1 VRQGIYAR
9 AQALTDQLHTMIL
22 MAVTSLCLFAQQ
34 PSDRALTSDLDR
46 ALAAGQ
52 IEQAR
57 QSLESLLA
65 RPYVELEVLLEAGAK
80 LADRELFE
88 LARAVFARGVR
99 DYPRSFEARYNLA
112 LADFA
117 LRRFSEAQTTL
128 AGAPELSKEQ
138 QLSREYLRGKLY
150 DALGRTDLAE
160 KSFLAAFHGAP
171 QHENYALD
179 LGLHYLRRHLYAKAL
194 ETLNGATKYH
204 PDSIYLELGLG
215 LAQVLGD
222 DPPRAVATC
231 RRILAKEP
239 SFGPARLLLVLAFYM
254 NGENQ
259 NCVAETAAA
268 LRQPGSP
275 PYLYYLHAASLLK
288 LNSKEYAAMLHDL
301 DEANRRIPACA
312 FCYFAQSKVH
322 QEMGD
327 EEAAIVDLEQ
337 LVTRID
343 PEFSQG
349 WYRLA
354 NLYQHA
360 GRHDDAA
367 KALERFRSIKTEQT
381 DRETEYLR
389 KVFLSALGGEQGG
402 K

>member
-1 VRQGIYAR
+1 MLVREAVI
-9 AQALTDQLHTMIL
+9 DQLRTIIL
-22 MAVTSLCLFAQQ
+22 LAVMSLVSFAQQ
-34 PSDRALTSDLDR
+34 ATDRELAASLDH

-57 QSLESLLA
+57 RALVTMLA
-65 RPYVELEVLLEAGAK
+65 RPHVEVDVLLEAGAK
-80 LADRELFE
+80 LADHELFE
-88 LARAVFARGVR
+88 LAREAFTRAVS

-128 AGAPELSKEQ
+128 DGAPELSKEQ
-138 QLSREYLRGKLY
+138 QLSRDYIRGKLY
-150 DALGRTDLAE
+150 DALGQTDLAE
-160 KSFLAAFHGAP
+160 KSYLLAFHGAP
-171 QHENYALD
+171 QQENYALD
-179 LGLHYLRRHLYAKAL
+179 LGLHYLRRHFYAKAL
-194 ETLNGATKYH
+194 EVLKTAAKFH

-222 DPPRAVATC
+222 DPPRAIATC

-239 SFGPARLLLVLAFYM
+239 TFGPARLLLVVAFYM

-259 NCVAETAAA
+259 NCASETAAA
-268 LRQPGSP
+268 LRLPGAP

-288 LNSKEYAAMLHDL
+288 LNSKEYGAMLHDL
-301 DEANRRIPACA
+301 DEANRAIPGCA
-312 FCYFAQSKVH
+312 FCYFTQSKVH
-322 QEMGD
+322 QEMAD
-327 EEAAIVDLEQ
+327 ESAAITDLEQ
-337 LVTRID
+337 LVTRVD

-354 NLYQHA
+354 SLYQHA
-360 GRHDDAA
+360 GRQADATR
-367 KALERFRSIKTEQT
+367 ALERFRSIKTEQT

-389 KVFLSALGGEQGG
+389 KVFLSALGAEQVG

>member
-1 VRQGIYAR
+1 MLVRK
-9 AQALTDQLHTMIL
+9 
-22 MAVTSLCLFAQQ
+22 AVTDRLRTMTLIAGMSLSLFAQQ
-34 PSDRALTSDLDR
+34 QTDRTPAAALDR

-52 IEQAR
+52 MEQAR
-57 QSLESLLA
+57 QALEEMLA
-65 RPYVELEVLLEAGAK
+65 RPHLELEVLLETGAK

-88 LARAVFARGVR
+88 PARAVFARGVS

-117 LRRFSEAQTTL
+117 LRRFSEAQTAL
-128 AGAPELSKEQ
+128 DGAGELSKER
-138 QLSREYLRGKLY
+138 QLAREYLRGKLY
-150 DALGRTDLAE
+150 DALGQADLAE
-160 KSFLAAFHGAP
+160 RSFLAAFEGAP
-171 QHENYALD
+171 QQENYALD
-179 LGLHYLRRHLYAKAL
+179 LGLYYLRRNLYAKAL
-194 ETLNGATKYH
+194 ETLKTAAKYH
-204 PDSIYLELGLG
+204 SDSIYLELGLG

-222 DPPRAVATC
+222 DPPRAIATC

-239 SFGPARLLLVLAFYM
+239 NFGPARLLLVVAFYM

-259 NCVAETAAA
+259 NCAAETAAV
-268 LRQPGSP
+268 LRQPGGP

-288 LNSKEYAAMLHDL
+288 LNSKEYAVMLHDL
-301 DEANRRIPACA
+301 DEANRGIPGCA
-312 FCYFAQSKVH
+312 FCYFVQSKVH

-327 EEAAIVDLEQ
+327 ESAALADLEQ
-337 LVTRID
+337 LVTRVD

-360 GRHDDAA
+360 GRQDDAA
-367 KALERFRSIKTEQT
+367 KALARFRGIKIEQT

-389 KVFLSALGGEQGG
+389 KVFLSALGAERAG

>member
-1 VRQGIYAR
+1 MLVRKAVTYGLR
-9 AQALTDQLHTMIL
+9 TMIL
-22 MAVTSLCLFAQQ
+22 IAAMSLPLFAQQ
-34 PSDRALTSDLDR
+34 QTDRALAGALDR

-52 IEQAR
+52 MEQAR
-57 QSLESLLA
+57 QTLEEILA
-65 RPYVELEVLLEAGAK
+65 RPHLELEVLLETGAK

-88 LARAVFARGVR
+88 PARAVFARAVS
-99 DYPRSFEARYNLA
+99 DYPRTFEARYNLA

-117 LRRFSEAQTTL
+117 LRRFSEAQTAL
-128 AGAPELSKEQ
+128 DGAGELSKEQ
-138 QLSREYLRGKLY
+138 QLAREYLRGKLY
-150 DALGRTDLAE
+150 DALDQTDLAE
-160 KSFLAAFHGAP
+160 RSFLAALQGAP
-171 QHENYALD
+171 RQENYALD
-179 LGLHYLRRHLYAKAL
+179 LGLYYLRRQLYAKAL
-194 ETLNGATKYH
+194 ETLRTAAKYH
-204 PDSIYLELGLG
+204 ADSIYLELGLG

-222 DPPRAVATC
+222 DPPRAIATC

-239 SFGPARLLLVLAFYM
+239 NFGSARLLLVVAFYM

-259 NCVAETAAA
+259 NCAAETAAA
-268 LRQPGSP
+268 ISRPGAP
-275 PYLYYLHAASLLK
+275 PYLYYLHAASLLR
-288 LNSKEYAAMLHDL
+288 LNSKEYAVMLHDL
-301 DEANRRIPACA
+301 DEANRGLPGCA

-327 EEAAIVDLEQ
+327 EAAAIADLEQ
-337 LVTRID
+337 LVTRVD

-360 GRHDDAA
+360 GRQDDAA
-367 KALERFRSIKTEQT
+367 KARVRFRSIKTEQT

-389 KVFLSALGGEQGG
+389 KVFLSALGAERAG

>member
-1 VRQGIYAR
+1 MLVRTAVTHR
-9 AQALTDQLHTMIL
+9 LRTMIL
-22 MAVTSLCLFAQQ
+22 MAGMSLSLFAQQ
-34 PSDRALTSDLDR
+34 SVDRELTSALDH
-46 ALAAGQ
+46 AIAAGQ
-52 IEQAR
+52 TEQAR
-57 QSLESLLA
+57 QALDAVLAQPHVKLEL
-65 RPYVELEVLLEAGAK
+65 LLEAGAK
-80 LADRELFE
+80 LADHELFE
-88 LARAVFARGVR
+88 LARAAFARGVS
-99 DYPRSFEARYNLA
+99 DYPRNFEARYNLA

-128 AGAPELSKEQ
+128 DGAPELSKEQ

-150 DALGRTDLAE
+150 DALGQTDLAE
-160 KSFLAAFHGAP
+160 KSYLSAFHGAP
-171 QHENYALD
+171 QQENYGLD

-194 ETLNGATKYH
+194 ETLKAAAKYH
-204 PDSIYLELGLG
+204 PDSTYLELGLG

-222 DPPRAVATC
+222 DPPRAIATC

-239 SFGPARLLLVLAFYM
+239 TFGPARLLLVVAFYM

-259 NCVAETAAA
+259 NCASETAAA
-268 LRQPGSP
+268 LRLPGAP

-301 DEANRRIPACA
+301 NEANRAIPGCA
-312 FCYFAQSKVH
+312 FCYFTQSKVH

-327 EEAAIVDLEQ
+327 ESAAIADLEQ
-337 LVTRID
+337 LVTRVD

-354 NLYQHA
+354 TLYQHA
-360 GRHDDAA
+360 GRQADAA
-367 KALERFRSIKTEQT
+367 SALERFRSIKTEQT
-381 DRETEYLR
+381 DREMEYLR
-389 KVFLSALGGEQGG
+389 KLFLSALGGEGAE

>member
-1 VRQGIYAR
+1 
-9 AQALTDQLHTMIL
+9 ML
-22 MAVTSLCLFAQQ
+22 MRKAVTYGLPTIILIAGMSLSMFAQQ
-34 PSDRALTSDLDR
+34 QTDRALAAVLDR

-57 QSLESLLA
+57 RALDAMLA
-65 RPYVELEVLLEAGAK
+65 RPHVELQVLLETGAK
-80 LADRELFE
+80 LADREFFE
-88 LARAVFARGVR
+88 PARAVFARAVN
-99 DYPRSFEARYNLA
+99 DYPQTFEARYNLA

-117 LRRFSEAQTTL
+117 LRKYSEAQTTL
-128 AGAPELSKEQ
+128 DGAGELSQEQ
-138 QLSREYLRGKLY
+138 KLSREYLRGKLY
-150 DALGRTDLAE
+150 DALGQTDLAE
-160 KSFLAAFHGAP
+160 KSFLAAFRGAP
-171 QHENYALD
+171 KQENYALD
-179 LGLHYLRRHLYAKAL
+179 LGLYYLRRQFYAKAL
-194 ETLNGATKYH
+194 ETLKTAAKYH
-204 PDSIYLELGLG
+204 PDSAYLELGLG

-231 RRILAKEP
+231 RRILTKEP
-239 SFGPARLLLVLAFYM
+239 NFGPARLLLVLAFYM

-259 NCVAETAAA
+259 NCAAETAAA
-268 LRQPGSP
+268 LRQPGAP
-275 PYLYYLHAASLLK
+275 PYLYYLHAASLLR
-288 LNSKEYAAMLHDL
+288 LNSKEYTVMLHDL
-301 DEANRRIPACA
+301 EEANRGIPGCA

-327 EEAAIVDLEQ
+327 EGAAIADLEQ
-337 LVTRID
+337 LATRVD

-360 GRHDDAA
+360 GRHDDAT
-367 KALERFRSIKTEQT
+367 KALERFRSIKSQQT

-389 KVFLSALGGEQGG
+389 KVFLSALGAEQAG

>member
-1 VRQGIYAR
+1 MLVRK
-9 AQALTDQLHTMIL
+9 
-22 MAVTSLCLFAQQ
+22 AVTDRLRVILLAAMSLPLFAQP
-34 PSDRALTSDLDR
+34 PSDRALATALDR

-52 IEQAR
+52 VEQAR
-57 QSLESLLA
+57 QALEAMLA
-65 RPYVELEVLLEAGAK
+65 RPQVDLEVLLETGAK

-88 LARAVFARGVR
+88 LARAVFARSVSG
-99 DYPRSFEARYNLA
+99 YPRSFEARYNLA

-117 LRRFSEAQTTL
+117 LRRFFEAQTAL
-128 AGAPELSKEQ
+128 DGALELSKEQ

-150 DALGRTDLAE
+150 DALGQTDLAE
-160 KSFLAAFHGAP
+160 KSFLTAFRGAP
-171 QHENYALD
+171 QQENYALD

-194 ETLNGATKYH
+194 ETLKDAEKYH
-204 PDSIYLELGLG
+204 PDSTYLELGLG

-222 DPPRAVATC
+222 DPPRAIATF

-239 SFGPARLLLVLAFYM
+239 DFGPARLLLVLAFYM

-259 NCVAETAAA
+259 NCAAETAAA
-268 LRQPGSP
+268 LRQPGAP
-275 PYLYYLHAASLLK
+275 AYLYYLHAASLLK
-288 LNSKEYAAMLHDL
+288 LNSKQYAAMLHDL
-301 DEANRRIPACA
+301 DEANRGIPGCA

-327 EEAAIVDLEQ
+327 EAAAIADLEQ
-337 LVTRID
+337 LVTRVD

-360 GRHDDAA
+360 GRRNDAA
-367 KALERFRSIKTEQT
+367 KALEKFRGIKSEQT

-389 KVFLSALGGEQGG
+389 KVFLSALGGEQAG

>member
-1 VRQGIYAR
+1 MLVRK
-9 AQALTDQLHTMIL
+9 
-22 MAVTSLCLFAQQ
+22 AVTDRLRIVILIPGMCLSLFAQQ
-34 PSDRALTSDLDR
+34 PVNGALGVDLDR
-46 ALAAGQ
+46 ALAGGQ

-57 QSLESLLA
+57 QALEVMLA
-65 RPYVELEVLLEAGAK
+65 RPHVELELLLEAGAK

-88 LARAVFARGVR
+88 LARAAFARGVS

-117 LRRFSEAQTTL
+117 LRRFAEAQTTL
-128 AGAPELSKEQ
+128 DGAPELSKVH
-138 QLSREYLRGKLY
+138 QLSCDYLRGKLY
-150 DALGRTDLAE
+150 DALGQTDLAE
-160 KSFLAAFHGAP
+160 KSFLSAFHSAP
-171 QHENYALD
+171 QQENYALD
-179 LGLHYLRRHLYAKAL
+179 LGLHYLRRHLYGKAL
-194 ETLNGATKYH
+194 ETLKTAAKYH

-222 DPPRAVATC
+222 DPPRAIATC

-239 SFGPARLLLVLAFYM
+239 NFGPARLLLVSALYM

-259 NCVAETAAA
+259 SCAWETAAA
-268 LRQPGSP
+268 LRQPGAP

-288 LNSKEYAAMLHDL
+288 LNSKEYATMLHDL
-301 DEANRRIPACA
+301 DQANRGIPGCA

-322 QEMGD
+322 QELG
-327 EEAAIVDLEQ
+327 EEAAAITDLEQ
-337 LVTRID
+337 LVTSVD

-360 GRHDDAA
+360 GRRDDAA
-367 KALERFRSIKTEQT
+367 KALERFRSIKSEQT

-389 KVFLSALGGEQGG
+389 KVFLSALGAEQAG

>member
-1 VRQGIYAR
+1 MLVRK
-9 AQALTDQLHTMIL
+9 
-22 MAVTSLCLFAQQ
+22 AVTNRLRTIIVMAGISLSLFAQQ
-34 PSDRALTSDLDR
+34 PADRALAGAVDR

-52 IEQAR
+52 VEQVR
-57 QSLESLLA
+57 QALEAMLA
-65 RPYVELEVLLEAGAK
+65 QPHVELDVLLETGAK

-88 LARAVFARGVR
+88 LAHAVFARSVN
-99 DYPRSFEARYNLA
+99 DYPRSFEARYSLA

-128 AGAPELSKEQ
+128 DGAPELSKEQ

-150 DALGRTDLAE
+150 DALGQTDLAE
-160 KSFLAAFHGAP
+160 KSFLTAFRGAP
-171 QHENYALD
+171 QQENFALD
-179 LGLHYLRRHLYAKAL
+179 LGLHYMRRHLYAKAL
-194 ETLNGATKYH
+194 ETLKAAAKYH
-204 PDSIYLELGLG
+204 PDSTYLELGLG

-231 RRILAKEP
+231 RRILAREP
-239 SFGPARLLLVLAFYM
+239 NFAPARLLLVLAFYM

-259 NCVAETAAA
+259 NCAAETAAA
-268 LRQPGSP
+268 LRQPGAP

-288 LNSKEYAAMLHDL
+288 LNSKEYAVMLRDL
-301 DEANRRIPACA
+301 DEANRGIPGCA

-322 QEMGD
+322 QEVGD
-327 EEAAIVDLEQ
+327 EGAAIADLEQ
-337 LVTRID
+337 LVTRVD

-354 NLYQHA
+354 NLYQRA
-360 GRHDDAA
+360 GRQDDAA
-367 KALERFRSIKTEQT
+367 RARSRFRSIKTEQT

-389 KVFLSALGGEQGG
+389 KVFLSALGGEQAE

>member
-1 VRQGIYAR
+1 VASMLVRKAVIDR
-9 AQALTDQLHTMIL
+9 LRIVIL
-22 MAVTSLCLFAQQ
+22 MAGMSLPLFAQ
-34 PSDRALTSDLDR
+34 PPAEGAPDLDG
-46 ALAAGQ
+46 ALARGQ

-57 QSLESLLA
+57 QALEAVLA
-65 RPYVELEVLLEAGAK
+65 RPHVELDVLLETGGK

-88 LARAVFARGVR
+88 LARAAFARGVR

-117 LRRFSEAQTTL
+117 LRRFAEAQTAL
-128 AGAPELSKEQ
+128 DGAPELSNEQ

-150 DALGRTDLAE
+150 DALGQTDLAE
-160 KSFLAAFHGAP
+160 KNLLSAFHGAP
-171 QHENYALD
+171 QQENYALD
-179 LGLHYLRRHLYAKAL
+179 LGLHYLRRHLYGKAL
-194 ETLNGATKYH
+194 ETLKTAAKYH

-222 DPPRAVATC
+222 DPPRAIATC

-239 SFGPARLLLVLAFYM
+239 DFGPARLLLVTALYM

-259 NCVAETAAA
+259 NCVSETAAA
-268 LRQPGSP
+268 LRQPGAP

-288 LNSKEYAAMLHDL
+288 LNSKEYAVMLHDFE
-301 DEANRRIPACA
+301 EANRGIPGCA

-322 QEMGD
+322 QEIGD
-327 EEAAIVDLEQ
+327 EGAAIADLEE
-337 LVTRID
+337 LVTRVD

-360 GRHDDAA
+360 GRQDDAVRA
-367 KALERFRSIKTEQT
+367 RARFRSIKTEQT

-389 KVFLSALGGEQGG
+389 KVFLSALGDEQAG